1 MFKPMLAPN
10 EKTNLDAI
18 QYPFMASRKLDGIR
32 CLFIRGEILSRSLKP
47 IPNKQL
53 KAKFEMIRQYTEEY
67 NHILDGE
74 IFAPKIPFQLI
85 TSCVMTEDCDT
96 NESDKKWKELCQEL
110 GVDMTRNYVL
120 QELMFNCFDM
130 VKNDDVN
137 EPFTYRVQNISKL
150 GLPHLVALP
159 QVSVSSAEE
168 VRLLFEET
176 LAQGLE
182 GLILR
187 DPEGRYK
194 CGRGTIKEGLIYK
207 VKPWVT
213 YDSKITGTDQ
223 ATKVNEDA
231 DKKINELGRSVTS
244 KKKDDRHVIEQAANF
259 FVQHDGQA
267 LKVSLSSMTHA
278 ERDEAWK
285 NRETLVGKTIE
296 YKGMEIGAKDLPR
309 HPVFVRFRE
318 DKDE

>member
-1 MFKPMLAPN
+1 MFKPMLAPH
-10 EKTNLDAI
+10 EKTNLDTI
-18 QYPFMASRKLDGIR
+18 QYSLLASRKLDGIR
-32 CLFIRGEILSRSLKP
+32 LLFIRGEMLSRSLKP
-47 IPNKQL
+47 IPNQQL
-53 KAKFEMIRQYTEEY
+53 REKFKEIIEYSAQYD
-67 NHILDGE
+67 HILDGE
-74 IFAPKIPFQLI
+74 IFSPDLTFQQI
-85 TSCVMTEDCDT
+85 THYVMTIDLGEEKVP
-96 NESDKKWKELCQEL
+96 ES
-110 GVDMTRNYVL
+110 L
-120 QELMFNCFDM
+120 QFHCFDI
-130 VKNDDVN
+130 VKNMDLA
-137 EPFTYRVQNISKL
+137 EPFSYRVANVEKL
-150 GLPHLVALP
+150 NLKNLVKLP
-159 QVSVSSAEE
+159 QVSVNSAEE

-213 YDSKITGTDQ
+213 YDSKITGVDQ

-259 FVQHDGQA
+259 FVQHNGQE

-278 ERDEAWK
+278 ERDEVWK
-285 NRETLVGKTIE
+285 NRESLVGKTIE